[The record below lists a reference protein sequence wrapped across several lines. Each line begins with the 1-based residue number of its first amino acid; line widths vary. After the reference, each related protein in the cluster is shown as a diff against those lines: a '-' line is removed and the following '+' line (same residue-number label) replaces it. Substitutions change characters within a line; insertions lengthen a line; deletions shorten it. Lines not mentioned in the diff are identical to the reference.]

1 MVAFKPPI
9 DHLGTLLKR
18 EPQQRSN
25 SLGPQIIVVIK
36 VQQPAPLRPPLSLIT
51 RHGAANQ
58 MMTPRIGVGQDALSE
73 VVVANPRI
81 AEPTNP
87 LRNLRAS
94 GIPDDNH
101 LEIAMSLGKQRR
113 QSPPQQRLGP
123 IASGN
128 GHGHKRLTCD
138 KSSLISRGV
147 AQRKERSPI
156 ASLLVNNGPQ
166 HRAHLP
172 IQERTSGGAVPRRPL
187 NKAGK

>member
-1 MVAFKPPI
+1 MVAFKPPV
-9 DHLGTLLKR
+9 DHLSTLLKG

-25 SLGPQIIVVIK
+25 SIRPQIIVVIK

-87 LRNLRAS
+87 LTNLRAS
-94 GIPDDNH
+94 GIPHNNH
-101 LEIAMSLGKQRR
+101 LKVAMSLGKQRR
-113 QSPPQQRLGP
+113 QSPPKQRLGP
-123 IASGN
+123 IASSN
-128 GHGHKRLTCD
+128 GHRHKRFIAD
-138 KSSLISRGV
+138 KSSLISGGV

-156 ASLLVNNGPQ
+156 ASLLVNNRPQ

-172 IQERTSGGAVPRRPL
+172 IQERTSGSAVPRRPL
-187 NKAGK
+187 NEAGK